1 MNEQINKVNWQVKK
15 AVLIQKEIKTEANN
29 IAITYKYSYR
39 ASLLTSCVIYIFI
52 FFYFSSLGPQNR

>member
-29 IAITYKYSYR
+29 IAITYQYSYR
-39 ASLLTSCVIYIFI
+39 ASLLTS
-52 FFYFSSLGPQNR
+52 